1 MKRRLCRREAK
12 RTVTLTCAE
21 GTLHGAKLCFI
32 FHAPQVRFI
41 EKSHSLYANG
51 FFLGRGR
58 RIRFSS
64 RRRKAEFLISALLRS
79 SVSRG
84 SVAPPARHSLSL
96 PLRILL
102 IQIPCQTK
110 TPPKIG
116 GVLFGR
122 GRRIRTRDPRF
133 WRNCIQS
140 QKFYVSKRKSALD
153 KGGMTTNCRRLW
165 QKKCQQGLFVLAV
178 GAWRFPFPVKFSG
191 NSRLHNIWA
200 GNKLQST
207 DKASDSQRNLNA
219 ENSQIPTCRG

>member
-1 MKRRLCRREAK
+1 MKKRRREK
-12 RTVTLTCAE
+12 TGEISRNLPFSLVFSVGSFLTD
-21 GTLHGAKLCFI
+21 
-32 FHAPQVRFI
+32 
-41 EKSHSLYANG
+41 ND
-51 FFLGRGR
+51 
-58 RIRFSS
+58 
-64 RRRKAEFLISALLRS
+64 
-79 SVSRG
+79 
-84 SVAPPARHSLSL
+84 
-96 PLRILL
+96 
-102 IQIPCQTK
+102 
-110 TPPKIG
+110 
-116 GVLFGR
+116 GR

-178 GAWRFPFPVKFSG
+178 DAWRFPFPVKFSG

-219 ENSQIPTCRG
+219 ETPQIPTCRG